1 MSVFSDNP
9 ITTSPTTSKH
19 RSGFCFDLRMKSLSI
34 STSFRQLVAKSGPCT
49 LPRDLAE
56 VSIGFPYDGF
66 ISIATRRF
74 WHGEINGRAL
84 KPGILRSENMWPWT
98 CLPQVPQLWALSSGA
113 GFNQKNTKN
122 KGQVQ
127 VGLGNTKQ
135 HSFWCLV
142 GNGEWSIII
151 INIYKHSSCSPIR
164 Y

>member
-49 LPRDLAE
+49 LTRDLAE
-56 VSIGFPYDGF
+56 VSIGFPYAGF

-84 KPGILRSENMWPWT
+84 KPGILRSENMWPWQQIMNMFAPSST
-98 CLPQVPQLWALSSGA
+98 ALSFVFRGRFQSKKHQKQGSGA
-113 GFNQKNTKN
+113 SRFGKYKTALFL
-122 KGQVQ
+122 V
-127 VGLGNTKQ
+127 LGREWGMIYNNYQ
-135 HSFWCLV
+135 HL
-142 GNGEWSIII
+142 
-151 INIYKHSSCSPIR
+151 
-164 Y
+164 